1 MDQQNGI
8 IRQYDI
14 TLTELETGSLFS
26 YVTASTNFT
35 ITLLHPDYNY
45 QIEISAVTIGNGCLL
60 YTSPS
65 PRDATLSRM
74 PSSA

>member
-45 QIEISAVTIGNGCLL
+45 QIEISAVTIGNGPR
-60 YTSPS
+60 SVPS
-65 PRDATLSRM
+65 TLQM
-74 PSSA
+74 PEDGRN

>member
-45 QIEISAVTIGNGCLL
+45 QIEISAVTIGNGPRSL
-60 YTSPS
+60 PS
-65 PRDATLSRM
+65 TLQM
-74 PSSA
+74 PEDGRN